1 MAWVQADESGV
12 RLACREG
19 TFGHPKPLVQYHDS
33 PSRLFTTWHRVPD
46 GEPSLFVNTLPGQAL
61 FGDERGDIVRLEIL
75 GNGKILRTALLELSN
90 APEGDKLS
98 WLRTLVTMGENQP
111 GSPRLRSYSM
121 SGATMHRLKIRDL
134 YLGLELEEQALY
146 DAVKWRHNL
155 HEEDRKQDN
164 RENDDSP

>member
-1 MAWVQADESGV
+1 MNEATSSG
-12 RLACREG
+12 
-19 TFGHPKPLVQYHDS
+19 
-33 PSRLFTTWHRVPD
+33 
-46 GEPSLFVNTLPGQAL
+46 
-61 FGDERGDIVRLEIL
+61 
-75 GNGKILRTALLELSN
+75 LRFWAN
-90 APEGDKLS
+90 APEGDTLS